1 MIEDVFY
8 YTHNKYGLQRD
19 IERHQIKFHELTF
32 LLDGVMTYYIN
43 DEKFDMVS
51 GDIIY
56 LPAGSMRRRD
66 VCKGMNNYVSINF
79 HCFDELPLKHFM
91 NNGIN
96 DEVRMLLEYLDMI
109 YISRQAGINPQKLVH
124 TLETLVLQLS
134 DNLLSTSKPPLANEI
149 ANYLSRHYRER
160 ISLEDISRETYFSV
174 AYCESEFKK
183 AYGKSII
190 HYLIDIRVSEA
201 KALLVETSLSC
212 SVIAEMVGFD
222 DANYFSRIFKKRIGF
237 SPLQYRNTVFELN
250 KSPL

>member
-8 YTHNKYGLQRD
+8 YTHNKRGLQRD
-19 IERHQIKFHELTF
+19 IDRHQIKFHELTF
-32 LLDGVMTYYIN
+32 LLDGVMTYYVD
-43 DEKFDMVS
+43 DERFDMVS

-66 VCKGMNNYVSINF
+66 VCKGMNDYVSINF
-79 HCFDELPLKHFM
+79 HCFDELPLKFFM
-91 NNGIN
+91 NDGIN
-96 DEVRMLLEYLDMI
+96 EEVRMLIEYLDKI
-109 YISRQAGINPQKLVH
+109 YKSPTGINPQKMVH
-124 TLETLVLQLS
+124 ALETLVLQLS
-134 DNLLSTSKPPLANEI
+134 DNLLSVSKPPLAVEI

-160 ISLEDISRETYFSV
+160 ITLEDISRETYFSV